1 MSGSPRSSSVA
12 RLPLMTQ
19 SALGSKRQI
28 STMTDCSSSSEHD
41 AGKDRQ
47 CSNPGDGNRPEAPPC
62 TMRPPYGNCEGPLSG
77 DLVGWAT

>member
-12 RLPLMTQ
+12 RLPLLTR

-41 AGKDRQ
+41 ASKDRL
-47 CSNPGDGNRPEAPPC
+47 CSNPGDGYRLWHHHAQ
-62 TMRPPYGNCEGPLSG
+62 
-77 DLVGWAT
+77 

>member
-12 RLPLMTQ
+12 RLPLLTR

-41 AGKDRQ
+41 ASKDRQ
-47 CSNPGDGNRPEAPPC
+47 CSNPGDGNRLWHHHAQ
-62 TMRPPYGNCEGPLSG
+62 
-77 DLVGWAT
+77 